1 MAVTTGIICPM
12 PVIVSLDIETT
23 GLDPKND
30 SIIEIGAVKF
40 NGNRVLDEFSTLI
53 NPRKPINSFITNL
66 TGITNAMVMNAPLLA
81 DVYPQL
87 ETFIGDHPILGQNV
101 GFDISFFQR
110 YGAFKANPV
119 IDTYELAAV
128 LMPSA
133 PRYGLGSLCHQLGVI
148 LSEAH
153 RAINDARATMGVYNK
168 LYEKLFQLPIDLIA
182 EMVQQSQGLTWPA
195 ELPFRWVLQ
204 DLIKQGIQPKRV
216 LDKEGGLLF
225 EFGKPVRTK
234 PLQPEAELQP
244 INVEELAAVLEPGG
258 AFSQHIAGFEHRS
271 QQVEMLRAVGNA
283 LNGGQHLMVEAGTGT
298 GKSLAYLI
306 PSVAWA
312 LTNKERVVISTNTIA
327 LQDQLIQKDI
337 PDLIEATGL
346 DIQAAVLK
354 GRGNYLCPRRFN
366 AMRRRKPENLDE
378 LRVMGKVLVWLQTS
392 QSGDRSELN
401 LNGMPERLIW
411 SRLSAEDEGCK
422 LENCV
427 KRTGGRCPF
436 YKARIAAESA
446 HILVVNHALLLAD
459 AATENRV
466 LPAYNYLVID
476 EAHHLESA
484 TTDAMAYRLRAQDVN
499 RMVRDLGSHE
509 QGLMGRL
516 LTAAYAFLKPSDLA
530 ELNKLIAEATDRAFR
545 FDNEMTAYFRAL
557 DNLLLELRE
566 GKPLGTYPQQ
576 TRVLSAVRTMPAW
589 LDVEIS
595 WEQAASDLD
604 ALLKIIRQIR
614 EGLRGMESMESEDAE
629 DLLGTLAM
637 FHQNLMEIREN
648 VESLTM
654 DPQSDQIYWV
664 ELDPLQG
671 RLTLQIAPL
680 HIGGLMEK
688 YLWHEKASVILTSAT
703 LTTHGEFDYLRKR
716 LNGEDADELTVGSPF
731 DYEHSALVYLP
742 TDIVEPNDAYGHQRT
757 IDETVIRLAV
767 ASGGRMLVLFTSY
780 AQLQKTS
787 KAIQAPLA
795 KHDITVFEQG
805 EGASATALLDTFKDT
820 PRAVLLGTR
829 AFWEGVDVPG
839 EALSVLVIA
848 KLPFDVPSDPIIAAR
863 SESFDD
869 PFNEYN
875 LPEAI
880 LRFRQGFGRLIRTQ
894 TDRGVVVILDK
905 RVITKPYGKL
915 FIESLPQCTFVQA
928 SIANLPEK
936 ATRWLGI

>member
-1 MAVTTGIICPM
+1 M
-12 PVIVSLDIETT
+12 PVLVSLDIETT
-23 GLDPKND
+23 GLDPKSD

-40 NGNRVLDEFSTLI
+40 NENRVLDEFSTLI

-81 DVYPQL
+81 DVYPEL

-110 YGAFKANPV
+110 YSAFKKNPL

-128 LMPSA
+128 LMPGA
-133 PRYGLGSLCHQLGVI
+133 PRYNLGSLCYQLGVM
-148 LSEAH
+148 LSDAH

-168 LYEKLFQLPIDLIA
+168 LYEKLYQLPIDLIA
-182 EMVQQSQGLTWPA
+182 EMVKQSQGLGWAA

-204 DLIKQGIQPKRV
+204 GLIQQGIQPKRV
-216 LDKEGGLLF
+216 LDQEGGLLF

-234 PLQPEAELQP
+234 PLQPDEELQP
-244 INVEELAAVLEPGG
+244 INVEDLAAMLEPGG
-258 AFSQHIAGFEHRS
+258 AFSQHITGFEHRS

-283 LNGGQHLMVEAGTGT
+283 LNEGQHLMVEAGTGT

-306 PSVAWA
+306 PGAAWA

-354 GRGNYLCPRRFN
+354 GRSNYLCPRRFN
-366 AMRRRKPENLDE
+366 AMRRRKPENLEE
-378 LRVMGKVLVWLQTS
+378 LRVIGKVLVWLQTS

-401 LNGMPERLIW
+401 LNGTPERLIW
-411 SRLSAEDEGCK
+411 SRISAEDEGCK
-422 LENCV
+422 LETCL

-436 YKARIAAESA
+436 YKARMAAESA

-466 LPAYNYLVID
+466 LPAYNYLIID

-499 RMVRDLGSHE
+499 RLVRDLGSHE

-516 LTAAYAFLKPSDLA
+516 LSAAYALLKPSDLG

-545 FDNEMTAYFRAL
+545 FDTEMTAYFRAL

-576 TRVLSAVRTMPAW
+576 TRILSAIRTMPAW

-604 ALLKIIRQIR
+604 ALLKILRQIR
-614 EGLRGMESMESEDAE
+614 EGLRGLEAMESEDAE

-637 FHQNLMEIREN
+637 FNQNLSEIREE

-654 DPQSDQIYWV
+654 DPQTDQIYWV

-680 HIGGLMEK
+680 HIGTLMEK
-688 YLWHEKASVILTSAT
+688 YLWHEKASIILTSAT
-703 LTTHGEFDYLRKR
+703 LTAHGEFDYLRKR
-716 LNGEDADELTVGSPF
+716 LNGEDADELMVGSPF

-742 TDIVEPNDAYGHQRT
+742 TDIVEPNDSYGHQRT

-905 RVITKPYGKL
+905 RVITKPYGRL
-915 FIESLPQCTFVQA
+915 FIESLPQCTFIQA

-936 ATRWLGI
+936 AARWLGL

>member
-1 MAVTTGIICPM
+1 M

-23 GLDPKND
+23 GLDPKSD
-30 SIIEIGAVKF
+30 SVIEIGAVKF
-40 NGNRVLDEFSTLI
+40 NENRVLDEFSTLI

-81 DVYPQL
+81 DVYPEL
-87 ETFIGDHPILGQNV
+87 ETFIGDHPILGQNI

-110 YGAFKANPV
+110 YGGFKQNPV
-119 IDTYELAAV
+119 IDTYEMAAV
-128 LMPSA
+128 LLPGA
-133 PRYGLGSLCHQLGVI
+133 PRYGLGSLSYQLGVV
-148 LSEAH
+148 LSDAH

-168 LYEKLFQLPIDLIA
+168 LYEKLGQLPIDLIA
-182 EMVQQSQGLTWPA
+182 EMVKQSQGLGWAA

-204 DLIKQGIQPKRV
+204 GLIQQGIQPKRV
-216 LDKEGGLLF
+216 VDQEGGLFF

-234 PLQPEAELQP
+234 PLQPDEELQP
-244 INVEELAAVLEPGG
+244 INVEDLAAMLEPGG
-258 AFSQHIAGFEHRS
+258 AFSKHIDGFEHRS
-271 QQVEMLRAVGNA
+271 QQVEMLLAVGNA
-283 LNGGQHLMVEAGTGT
+283 LNEGQHLMVEAGTGT

-306 PSVAWA
+306 PGAAWA

-346 DIQAAVLK
+346 DIHAAVLK
-354 GRGNYLCPRRFN
+354 GRSNYLCPRRFN
-366 AMRRRKPENLDE
+366 AMRRRKPENLEE
-378 LRVMGKVLVWLQTS
+378 LRVIGKVMVWLQSS

-411 SRLSAEDEGCK
+411 SRISAEDENCK
-422 LENCV
+422 LENCL
-427 KRTGGRCPF
+427 KSTGGRCPF
-436 YKARIAAESA
+436 YKARIAAESS

-466 LPAYNYLVID
+466 LPAYNYLIID

-499 RMVRDLGSHE
+499 RLVRDLGSHE
-509 QGLMGRL
+509 QGMMGRL
-516 LTAAYAFLKPSDLA
+516 LSAAYKLLKPSDLA

-557 DNLLLELRE
+557 DNLLMELRD

-576 TRVLSAVRTMPAW
+576 TRILSAVRTMPAW

-604 ALLKIIRQIR
+604 ALLKILRGIR
-614 EGLRGMESMESEDAE
+614 EGLRGLESAESEDAE

-637 FHQNLMEIREN
+637 FNQNLSEIREK

-654 DPQSDQIYWV
+654 DPQEDHIYWV

-680 HIGGLMEK
+680 HIGTLMEK
-688 YLWHEKASVILTSAT
+688 YIWHEKASVILTSAT
-703 LTTHGEFDYLRKR
+703 LTAHGEFDYLRKR
-716 LNGEDADELTVGSPF
+716 LNGEDADELMVGSPF
-731 DYEHSALVYLP
+731 DYENSALVYLP
-742 TDIVEPNDAYGHQRT
+742 TDIVEPNDSYGHQRT
-757 IDETVIRLAV
+757 IDEAVIRLAI

-787 KAIQAPLA
+787 KAIQAPLS

-805 EGASATALLDTFKDT
+805 EGASASALLETFKDT

-829 AFWEGVDVPG
+829 AFWEGVDIPG

-869 PFNEYN
+869 PFHEYN

-905 RVITKPYGKL
+905 RVISKPYGRL

-936 ATRWLGI
+936 ATRWLGG

>member
-1 MAVTTGIICPM
+1 M
-12 PVIVSLDIETT
+12 PAIVSLDIETT
-23 GLDPKND
+23 GLDPKSD
-30 SIIEIGAVKF
+30 SVIEIGAVKF
-40 NGNRVLDEFSTLI
+40 NENRVLDEFSTLI

-81 DVYPQL
+81 DVYPEL
-87 ETFIGDHPILGQNV
+87 ETFIGDHPILGQNI

-110 YGAFKANPV
+110 YGGFKQNPL
-119 IDTYELAAV
+119 IDTYEMAAV
-128 LMPSA
+128 LLPGA
-133 PRYGLGSLCHQLGVI
+133 PRYGLGSLSYQLGVV
-148 LSEAH
+148 LSDAH

-168 LYEKLFQLPIDLIA
+168 LFEKLGQLPIDLIA
-182 EMVQQSQGLTWPA
+182 ELVKQSQGLAWAA

-204 DLIKQGIQPKRV
+204 DLIQQGIQPKRV
-216 LDKEGGLLF
+216 VDQEGGLFF

-234 PLQPEAELQP
+234 PLQPDEELQP
-244 INVEELAAVLEPGG
+244 INVEDLAAMLEPGG
-258 AFSQHIAGFEHRS
+258 AFSKHIEGFEHRS

-283 LNGGQHLMVEAGTGT
+283 LNEGQHLMVEAGTGT

-306 PSVAWA
+306 PAVSWA

-346 DIQAAVLK
+346 DIHAAVLK
-354 GRGNYLCPRRFN
+354 GRSNYLCPRRFN
-366 AMRRRKPENLDE
+366 AMRRRKPENLEE
-378 LRVMGKVLVWLQTS
+378 LRVIGKVMVWLQSS

-411 SRLSAEDEGCK
+411 SRISAEDENCK
-422 LENCV
+422 LENCL
-427 KRTGGRCPF
+427 KSTGGRCPF
-436 YKARIAAESA
+436 YKARIAAESS

-466 LPAYNYLVID
+466 LPAYNYLIID

-484 TTDAMAYRLRAQDVN
+484 TTDAMAYRLRPQDVN
-499 RMVRDLGSHE
+499 RLVRDLGSHE
-509 QGLMGRL
+509 QGMMGRL
-516 LTAAYAFLKPSDLA
+516 LSAAYKLLKPSDLA
-530 ELNKLIAEATDRAFR
+530 ELNKLIADATDRAFR

-557 DNLLLELRE
+557 DNLLLELRD

-576 TRVLSAVRTMPAW
+576 TRILSAVRTMPAW
-589 LDVEIS
+589 PGCGD
-595 WEQAASDLD
+595 Q
-604 ALLKIIRQIR
+604 
-614 EGLRGMESMESEDAE
+614 
-629 DLLGTLAM
+629 LGTGSQRSGRPPENPPPGPRRSATGWNRMRPRTPRTCWAPVAM
-637 FHQNLMEIREN
+637 FNQNLSEIREKI
-648 VESLTM
+648 ESLTM
-654 DPQSDQIYWV
+654 DPQEDHIYWV

-703 LTTHGEFDYLRKR
+703 LTAHGEFDYLRKR
-716 LNGEDADELTVGSPF
+716 LNGEDADELMVGSPF
-731 DYEHSALVYLP
+731 DYENSALVYLP
-742 TDIVEPNDAYGHQRT
+742 TDIVEPNDSYGHQRT
-757 IDETVIRLAV
+757 IDETVTRLAV

-787 KAIQAPLA
+787 KAIQAPLS

-805 EGASATALLDTFKDT
+805 EGASASALLETFKDT

-869 PFNEYN
+869 PFHEYN

-905 RVITKPYGKL
+905 RVLTKSYGRL

-936 ATRWLGI
+936 ATRWLGL

>member
-1 MAVTTGIICPM
+1 M
-12 PVIVSLDIETT
+12 
-23 GLDPKND
+23 DPKSD

-53 NPRKPINSFITNL
+53 NPRKPINAFITNL

-110 YGAFKANPV
+110 YGGFKQNPV
-119 IDTYELAAV
+119 IDTYEMAAV
-128 LMPSA
+128 LLPSA
-133 PRYGLGSLCHQLGVI
+133 PRYGLGSLSYQLGVM
-148 LSEAH
+148 LSDAH

-168 LYEKLFQLPIDLIA
+168 LYEKLGQLPIDLIA
-182 EMVQQSQGLTWPA
+182 EMVKQSQGLGWAA

-204 DLIKQGIQPKRV
+204 GLIQQGIQPKRV
-216 LDKEGGLLF
+216 LDQEGGLLF
-225 EFGKPVRTK
+225 EFGKPVRAK
-234 PLQPEAELQP
+234 PLQPDTELQP
-244 INVEELAAVLEPGG
+244 INVDELAAVLEPGG
-258 AFSQHIAGFEHRS
+258 AFSQHIEGFEHRS
-271 QQVEMLRAVGNA
+271 QQVEMLRAVGTA
-283 LNGGQHLMVEAGTGT
+283 LNEGQHLMVEAGTGT

-306 PSVAWA
+306 PGAAWA

-354 GRGNYLCPRRFN
+354 GRSNYLCPRRFN
-366 AMRRRKPENLDE
+366 AMRRRKPENLEE
-378 LRVMGKVLVWLQTS
+378 LRVVGKVLVWLQTS

-411 SRLSAEDEGCK
+411 SRISAEDEGCK
-422 LENCV
+422 LENCL

-436 YKARIAAESA
+436 YKARMAAESA

-466 LPAYNYLVID
+466 LPAYNYLIID

-516 LTAAYAFLKPSDLA
+516 LSAAYALLKPSELG

-545 FDNEMTAYFRAL
+545 FDTEMTAYFRAL
-557 DNLLLELRE
+557 DNLLLELRD

-576 TRVLSAVRTMPAW
+576 TRILSAIRTMPAW

-604 ALLKIIRQIR
+604 ALLKILRQIR
-614 EGLRGMESMESEDAE
+614 EGLRGLESMESEDAE

-637 FHQNLMEIREN
+637 FGQNLSEIREN

-680 HIGGLMEK
+680 HIGTLMEK

-716 LNGEDADELTVGSPF
+716 LNGEDADELMVGSPF

-742 TDIVEPNDAYGHQRT
+742 TDIVEPNDSYGHQRT
-757 IDETVIRLAV
+757 IDETVTRLAV

-787 KAIQAPLA
+787 KAIQAPLS

-805 EGASATALLDTFKDT
+805 EGASASALLDTFKDT

-869 PFNEYN
+869 PFHEYN

-905 RVITKPYGKL
+905 RVITKPYGRL

-936 ATRWLGI
+936 ATRWLNI